1 MARIEDNSAMMNTH
15 DQNSGHRDTTK
26 PSAPSVIRLN
36 ETVVNQIAAG
46 EVIERP
52 ASVIK
57 ELVENAIDANST
69 RIDIV
74 TSSGGKTMMRVT
86 DNGHGMNAENLA
98 LAVERHCTS
107 KLTDDLMDIRSL
119 GFRGEALPS
128 VGSVSRLTI
137 TSRIKTDESAWKIN
151 VSGGKITGPSPA
163 ALSEGSVVEVSDL
176 FYATPARL
184 KFLKTDRAETNAIT
198 DVFKR
203 VALAFP
209 HIRFSISGDDRSSLD
224 YPATTQFDRLTQVLG
239 KDFTENAM
247 KIDAGR
253 EDVSLQGFASVPTY
267 HRGNAL
273 AQYFFVN
280 GRPVKDKA
288 LLGAVRGAYMDVL
301 PRGKHPV
308 LALFLD
314 LDPHMVDVNVHP
326 AKADVRFRDAGLIR
340 GLIVGSL
347 RQSISAQ
354 GLDDG
359 PLTSRAGAK
368 DMMDA
373 FRTETHYQAPG
384 NSGFTGY
391 QESFVNN
398 TRSSAKEA
406 EAARNW
412 ARPLDQQPY
421 NHGAFNEPQAGFDI
435 TDAPS
440 GNIAVQN
447 EDVPNNNFPLGA
459 ARAQLHKNYIV
470 SQTEKGLVIVDQHA
484 AHERIVYET
493 LKSGMENGIP
503 SQLLLVPEII
513 DMPEEDVNRLSGFAD
528 EFHKLGLEIEAFGPG
543 AVAVRATPALLG
555 ETNSQQLLL
564 DLADEVA
571 EWGSAEGLEAK
582 LHHVA
587 ATMACHGSVR
597 SGRILKPQEMDALLR
612 QMENTPN
619 SGQCN
624 HGRPTFIELDLK
636 DIERLFGR

>member
-1 MARIEDNSAMMNTH
+1 MAQAFATWQYTNKDQTQDNKHMNT
-15 DQNSGHRDTTK
+15 QNDH
-26 PSAPSVIRLN
+26 APNVLRLE

-57 ELVENAIDANST
+57 ELIENAIDAGST
-69 RIDIV
+69 RIDVV
-74 TSSGGKTMMRVT
+74 TAAGGKTLIRVS
-86 DNGHGMNAENLA
+86 DNGHGMTAENLSM
-98 LAVERHCTS
+98 AVERHCTS

-137 TSRIKTDESAWKIN
+137 TSRTKTDDSAWKIN
-151 VSGGKITGPSPA
+151 VSGGKLTAPSPA
-163 ALSEGSVVEVSDL
+163 ALTEGTVVEVSDL

-184 KFLKTDRAETNAIT
+184 KFLKSDRAETNAIT

-209 HIRFSISGDDRSSLD
+209 HIRFSISGDDRSTLD

-239 KDFTENAM
+239 KDFTENSM

-253 EDVSLQGFASVPTY
+253 EGVLLQGFASVPTY

-347 RQSISAQ
+347 KQAISAEAQ
-354 GLDDG
+354 EDG
-359 PLTSRAGAK
+359 PLTSRAGAQA
-368 DMMDA
+368 MMDA
-373 FRTETHYQAPG
+373 FKTEPPQYQG
-384 NSGFTGY
+384 NSFAGY
-391 QESFVNN
+391 QESFVNQH
-398 TRSSAKEA
+398 RPSSSVAKA
-406 EAARNW
+406 SKDW
-412 ARPLDQQPY
+412 ARPLDQVAQPY
-421 NHGAFNEPQAGFDI
+421 GGLNEGQAGFDI

-440 GNIAVQN
+440 GNIAHEISEVAAS
-447 EDVPNNNFPLGA
+447 DFPLGA

-493 LKSGMENGIP
+493 LKSGMANGIP

-513 DMPEEDVNRLSGFAD
+513 DMPEEDVNRLAGFAD
-528 EFHKLGLEIEAFGPG
+528 DFHKLGLEIEAFGPG
-543 AVAVRATPALLG
+543 AIAVRATPALLG
-555 ETNSQQLLL
+555 ETNSKQLLR
-564 DLADEVA
+564 DLADEIA
-571 EWGSAEGLEAK
+571 EWNSAEGLEAK

>member
-1 MARIEDNSAMMNTH
+1 MNNH
-15 DQNSGHRDTTK
+15 GQNFDEQENVT
-26 PSAPSVIRLN
+26 PSVIRLD

-57 ELVENAIDANST
+57 ELIENSIDAGST

-74 TSSGGKTMMRVT
+74 TSNGGKTMMRVS
-86 DNGHGMNAENLA
+86 DNGHGMDKANLA
-98 LAVERHCTS
+98 LAIERHCTS
-107 KLTDDLMDIRSL
+107 KLSTDLMDIKSL

-128 VGSVSRLTI
+128 VGSVSRLSI
-137 TSRIKTDESAWKIN
+137 ISRTKDSDSAWKIN
-151 VSGGKITGPSPA
+151 ISGGKITGPTPA
-163 ALSEGSVVEVSDL
+163 ALSKGTVVEVTDL

-184 KFLKTDRAETNAIT
+184 KFLKTDRSETNAIT

-224 YPATTQFDRLTQVLG
+224 YPATTQFDRLTQILG
-239 KDFTENAM
+239 KDFTENSM

-253 EDVSLQGFASVPTY
+253 ESVSLQGFASIPTY
-267 HRGNAL
+267 HRGNSL

-280 GRPVKDKA
+280 GRPVKDKT

-301 PRGKHPV
+301 PRNKYPV
-308 LALFLD
+308 LALFID
-314 LDPHMVDVNVHP
+314 IDPHMVDVNVHP

-347 RQSISAQ
+347 RQAIHS
-354 GLDDG
+354 DG
-359 PLTSRAGAK
+359 EEDSPLTSRAGAEA
-368 DMMDA
+368 MMDA
-373 FRTETHYQAPG
+373 FRTETSPNQSPT
-384 NSGFTGY
+384 NSFTGY
-391 QESFVNN
+391 QESFANSHRPN
-398 TRSSAKEA
+398 SSEAKA
-406 EAARNW
+406 SKDW
-412 ARPLDQQPY
+412 ARPLDNSYQSNQASYEP
-421 NHGAFNEPQAGFDI
+421 NGFNEGQAGFDI

-440 GNIAVQN
+440 GNIAVEVN
-447 EDVPNNNFPLGA
+447 ETPTSDYPLGA

-513 DMPEEDVNRLSGFAD
+513 DMPEEDVNRLVNFAAD
-528 EFHKLGLEIEAFGPG
+528 FHKLGLEIEAFGPG

-555 ETNSQQLLL
+555 ETNTQQLLR

>member
-1 MARIEDNSAMMNTH
+1 MMNQDSNFNPDETG
-15 DQNSGHRDTTK
+15 NS
-26 PSAPSVIRLN
+26 SNPSVLRLD

-57 ELVENAIDANST
+57 ELIENAIDAGST
-69 RIDIV
+69 RIDVV
-74 TSSGGKTMMRVT
+74 TACGGKTLMRVS
-86 DNGHGMNAENLA
+86 DNGHGMDEANLA
-98 LAVERHCTS
+98 MAIERHCTS
-107 KLTDDLMDIRSL
+107 KLTSDLMDIRSL

-137 TSRIKTDESAWKIN
+137 TSRTKHNDSAWKIS
-151 VSGGKITGPSPA
+151 VSGGKITPPSPA
-163 ALSEGSVVEVSDL
+163 ALREGTVVEVSDL

-209 HIRFSISGDDRSSLD
+209 HIRFSISGEDRSTLD
-224 YPATTQFDRLTQVLG
+224 YPATTQFDRLAQVLG
-239 KDFTENAM
+239 KDFCENAM

-253 EDVSLQGFASVPTY
+253 EGVSLEGFASVPTY

-273 AQYFFVN
+273 QQYFFVN

-326 AKADVRFRDAGLIR
+326 AKADVRFRDGGLVR
-340 GLIVGSL
+340 GLIVGAL
-347 RQSISAQ
+347 RQAISAASEE
-354 GLDDG
+354 DG

-368 DMMDA
+368 DMMAA
-373 FRTETHYQAPG
+373 FKPEANASSSG
-384 NSGFTGY
+384 NNSFGGY
-391 QESFVNN
+391 QESFAKPSYA
-398 TRSSAKEA
+398 SSG
-406 EAARNW
+406 ARGW
-412 ARPLDQQPY
+412 ARPLDYNTP
-421 NHGAFNEPQAGFDI
+421 NHGAFEETQSGFDI
-435 TDAPS
+435 ADAPS
-440 GNIAVQN
+440 GNIANTVDDASLTQTKN
-447 EDVPNNNFPLGA
+447 QDYPLGA

-470 SQTEKGLVIVDQHA
+470 SQTQDGLVIVDQHA

-493 LKSGMENGIP
+493 LKAGMAQGIP
-503 SQLLLVPEII
+503 SQLLLVPEIV
-513 DMPEEDVNRLSGFAD
+513 DMPEEDVNRLVGFAGD
-528 EFHKLGLEIEAFGPG
+528 FEKLGLEIEAFGPG
-543 AVAVRATPALLG
+543 AIAVRATPALLG
-555 ETNSQQLLL
+555 ETNTTQLLQ

-597 SGRILKPQEMDALLR
+597 SGRLLKPQEMDALLR
-612 QMENTPN
+612 QMERTPN

-624 HGRPTFIELDLK
+624 HGRPTFIELSLK

>member
-1 MARIEDNSAMMNTH
+1 MLSLTTRIADNAAMTLH
-15 DQNSGHRDTTK
+15 DQNHQSEKSH
-26 PSAPSVIRLN
+26 APSVIRLE

-57 ELVENAIDANST
+57 ELIENAIDAEST
-69 RIDIV
+69 RIDVV
-74 TSSGGKTMMRVT
+74 TSCGGKTLMRVS
-86 DNGHGMNAENLA
+86 DNGHGMTSENLS

-137 TSRIKTDESAWKIN
+137 TSRTKTDDNAWKIN

-163 ALSEGSVVEVSDL
+163 ALTEGTVVEVSDL

-184 KFLKTDRAETNAIT
+184 KFLKSDRAETNAIT

-224 YPATTQFDRLTQVLG
+224 YPATTQFDRLAQVLG
-239 KDFTENAM
+239 KDFTENSM

-253 EDVSLQGFASVPTY
+253 EGVSLQGFSSVPTY

-326 AKADVRFRDAGLIR
+326 AKADVRFRDAGLIS

-347 RQSISAQ
+347 KQAISAE
-354 GLDDG
+354 DG
-359 PLTSRAGAK
+359 PLTSRAGAEA
-368 DMMDA
+368 MMDA
-373 FRTETHYQAPG
+373 FKTEPTRTRNQGSSFA
-384 NSGFTGY
+384 GY
-391 QESFVNN
+391 QESFAN
-398 TRSSAKEA
+398 TYRPSSP
-406 EAARNW
+406 AAQTSKDW
-412 ARPLDQQPY
+412 ARPLE
-421 NHGAFNEPQAGFDI
+421 HGSQSYGELNEGQAGFDI
-435 TDAPS
+435 TGAPS
-440 GNIAVQN
+440 GNIAHEISDHPLN
-447 EDVPNNNFPLGA
+447 DFPLGA

-493 LKSGMENGIP
+493 LKSGMENGIA

-513 DMPEEDVNRLSGFAD
+513 DMPEEDVNRLAGFAKD
-528 EFHKLGLEIEAFGPG
+528 FEKLGLEIEAFGPG
-543 AVAVRATPALLG
+543 AIAVRATPALLG
-555 ETNSQQLLL
+555 ETNAKQLLR
-564 DLADEVA
+564 DLADEIA
-571 EWGSAEGLEAK
+571 EWNSAEGLEAK

>member
-1 MARIEDNSAMMNTH
+1 MKMHGSNS
-15 DQNSGHRDTTK
+15 DK
-26 PSAPSVIRLN
+26 PETQPPSVIRLD

-57 ELVENAIDANST
+57 ELIENSIDAGST
-69 RIDIV
+69 RISVV
-74 TSSGGKTMMRVT
+74 TACGGKTLMRVS
-86 DNGHGMNAENLA
+86 DNGHGMDNNNLT

-107 KLTDDLMDIRSL
+107 KLSDDLMDIRSL

-128 VGSVSRLTI
+128 VGSVSRLAI
-137 TSRIKTDESAWKIN
+137 TSRTKNADSAWKIT
-151 VSGGKITGPSPA
+151 VSGGKINGPTPS
-163 ALSEGSVVEVSDL
+163 ALSEGTVVEVSDL

-184 KFLKTDRAETNAIT
+184 KFLKSDRAETNAIT

-209 HIRFSISGDDRSSLD
+209 HIRFSISGEDRSSLD

-239 KDFTENAM
+239 KEFTENSM

-253 EDVSLQGFASVPTY
+253 EGVHLQGFASVPTY

-347 RQSISAQ
+347 RQAISAVD
-354 GLDDG
+354 LDEG

-373 FRTETHYQAPG
+373 FKTEASSQTHAS
-384 NSGFTGY
+384 SGLSGY
-391 QESFVNN
+391 QESLVPNFKLSDKA
-398 TRSSAKEA
+398 RSSSHG
-406 EAARNW
+406 W
-412 ARPLDQQPY
+412 ARPLDQAQSSYSGLDESQP
-421 NHGAFNEPQAGFDI
+421 GFDI
-435 TDAPS
+435 TNAPS
-440 GNIAVQN
+440 GNVANFDETIASEN
-447 EDVPNNNFPLGA
+447 EQFPLGA
-459 ARAQLHKNYIV
+459 ARAQLHRNYIV

-493 LKSGMENGIP
+493 LKTGMENGVA

-513 DMPEEDVNRLSGFAD
+513 DMPEEDVNRLAGFA
-528 EFHKLGLEIEAFGPG
+528 EAFHKLGLEIEAFGQG
-543 AVAVRATPALLG
+543 AIAVRATPALLG
-555 ETNSQQLLL
+555 ETNSKQLLQ
-564 DLADEVA
+564 DLADEIA
-571 EWGSAEGLEAK
+571 EWGSTEELEAK
-582 LHHVA
+582 LHYVA

-612 QMENTPN
+612 KMEETPN

>member
-1 MARIEDNSAMMNTH
+1 MNNH
-15 DQNSGHRDTTK
+15 DQPNGQPETTH
-26 PSAPSVIRLN
+26 SVIRLD

-57 ELVENAIDANST
+57 ELIENAIDAHST

-74 TSSGGKTMMRVT
+74 TSSGGKTMMRVS
-86 DNGHGMNAENLA
+86 DNGHGMTEDNLV

-107 KLTDDLMDIRSL
+107 KLSNDLMDIRSL

-137 TSRIKTDESAWKIN
+137 TSRAKSNESAWKIS
-151 VSGGKITGPSPA
+151 VSGGKISGPTPA
-163 ALSEGSVVEVSDL
+163 ALGEGTVVEVSDL

-184 KFLKTDRAETNAIT
+184 KFLKSDRAETNAIT

-203 VALAFP
+203 IALAFP
-209 HIRFSISGDDRSSLD
+209 HIRFTISGDDRSALD

-239 KDFTENAM
+239 REFTENSM

-253 EDVSLQGFASVPTY
+253 EGVSLQGFASVPTF

-347 RQSISAQ
+347 RQAINA
-354 GLDDG
+354 GVDDEG
-359 PLTSRAGAK
+359 PLTSRAGAEA
-368 DMMDA
+368 MMDA
-373 FRTETHYQAPG
+373 FRSETVNPT
-384 NSGFTGY
+384 SGRGFSGY
-391 QESFVNN
+391 QESFAN
-398 TRSSAKEA
+398 RYQPSSKVAQASKD
-406 EAARNW
+406 W
-412 ARPLDQQPY
+412 ARPLDQDTQAP
-421 NHGAFNEPQAGFDI
+421 NSFHEPQAGFDI
-435 TDAPS
+435 TGAPS
-440 GNIAVQN
+440 GNVAHEIT
-447 EDVPNNNFPLGA
+447 DTTPGDFPLGA

-470 SQTEKGLVIVDQHA
+470 SQTQTGLVIVDQHA

-493 LKSGMENGIP
+493 LKSGMEKGVP

-513 DMPEEDVNRLSGFAD
+513 DMPEEDVNRLSGLAD
-528 EFHKLGLEIEAFGPG
+528 EFQKLGLEIEAFGPG
-543 AVAVRATPALLG
+543 AIAVRATPALLG
-555 ETNSQQLLL
+555 EVNTQQLLR

-571 EWGSAEGLEAK
+571 EWGAAEGLEAK

-587 ATMACHGSVR
+587 ATIACHGSVR

>member
-1 MARIEDNSAMMNTH
+1 MNTH
-15 DQNSGHRDTTK
+15 AQNSDTT
-26 PSAPSVIRLN
+26 APSVIRLN

-57 ELVENAIDANST
+57 ELIENAIDAHST

-74 TSSGGKTMMRVT
+74 TSSGGKTMMRVS
-86 DNGHGMNAENLA
+86 DNGHGMSVENLA

-107 KLTDDLMDIRSL
+107 KLTDDLMDIKSL

-137 TSRIKTDESAWKIN
+137 TSRIKSDESAWKIN

-163 ALSEGSVVEVSDL
+163 ALSEGTVVEVSDL

-253 EDVSLQGFASVPTY
+253 EGVSLQGFSSVPTY

-280 GRPVKDKA
+280 GRPVKDKT

-347 RQSISAQ
+347 RQAISA
-354 GLDDG
+354 DSEEDG
-359 PLTSRAGAK
+359 PLTSRAGAEA
-368 DMMDA
+368 MMGA
-373 FRTETHYQAPG
+373 FKTQQPVG
-384 NSGFTGY
+384 GQGFSGY
-391 QESFVNN
+391 QESFTNAYRP
-398 TRSSAKEA
+398 TSREA
-406 EAARNW
+406 QASKDW
-412 ARPLDQQPY
+412 ARPLDQAPQSY
-421 NHGAFNEPQAGFDI
+421 GALNESQTGFDI
-435 TDAPS
+435 TGAPS
-440 GNIAVQN
+440 GNVAHEISETASS
-447 EDVPNNNFPLGA
+447 DFPLGA

-513 DMPEEDVNRLSGFAD
+513 DMPEEDVNRLAGFAD
-528 EFHKLGLEIEAFGPG
+528 EFQKLGLEIEAFGPG
-543 AVAVRATPALLG
+543 AIAVRATPALLG
-555 ETNSQQLLL
+555 ETNSQQLLR
-564 DLADEVA
+564 DLADEIA
-571 EWGSAEGLEAK
+571 EWNSAEGLEAK

-597 SGRILKPQEMDALLR
+597 SGRLLKPQEMDVLLR
-612 QMENTPN
+612 QMESTPN

>member
-1 MARIEDNSAMMNTH
+1 MLSLNVRIADNEAMN
-15 DQNSGHRDTTK
+15 DYSQNSTHQNAS
-26 PSAPSVIRLN
+26 PASVIRLN
-36 ETVVNQIAAG
+36 EIVVNQIAAG

-57 ELVENAIDANST
+57 ELIENSIDAGST
-69 RIDIV
+69 RIDVV
-74 TSSGGKTMMRVT
+74 TSSGGKTLMRVS
-86 DNGHGMNAENLA
+86 DNGHGMDATNLA
-98 LAVERHCTS
+98 LAIERHCTS

-128 VGSVSRLTI
+128 VGSVSRLSI
-137 TSRIKTDESAWKIN
+137 TSRIKSGESAWKIN
-151 VSGGKITGPSPA
+151 VSGGRITGPTPA
-163 ALSEGSVVEVSDL
+163 ALSEGTVVEVSDL

-224 YPATTQFDRLTQVLG
+224 YPATTQFDRLSQVLG
-239 KDFTENAM
+239 KDFTENSM
-247 KIDAGR
+247 KIEAGR
-253 EDVSLQGFASVPTY
+253 EEVSLQGFASVPTY

-308 LALFLD
+308 LTLFLD

-347 RQSISAQ
+347 RQAISANE
-354 GLDDG
+354 LDEG
-359 PLTSRAGAK
+359 PLASRAGAK

-373 FRTETHYQAPG
+373 FKSNEDYMPSSAK
-384 NSGFTGY
+384 SFSGY
-391 QESFVNN
+391 QENFSGNYN
-398 TRSSAKEA
+398 SMPRQTHGDG
-406 EAARNW
+406 W
-412 ARPLDQQPY
+412 ARPFDQASA
-421 NHGAFNEPQAGFDI
+421 NHGTFNEAQAGFDI

-440 GNIAVQN
+440 GNVAVQD
-447 EDVPNNNFPLGA
+447 EYVSSNNFPLGA

-493 LKSGMENGIP
+493 LKSGMQNGIP
-503 SQLLLVPEII
+503 SQLLLVPEIV
-513 DMPEEDVNRLSGFAD
+513 DMTEEDVNRLIGFEE

-543 AVAVRATPALLG
+543 AIAVRATPALLG
-555 ETNSQQLLL
+555 ETNSQQLLR
-564 DLADEVA
+564 DLADEIA
-571 EWGSAEGLEAK
+571 EWGSSEELEAK

-587 ATMACHGSVR
+587 ATIACHGSVR
-597 SGRILKPQEMDALLR
+597 SGRILKSQEMDALLR